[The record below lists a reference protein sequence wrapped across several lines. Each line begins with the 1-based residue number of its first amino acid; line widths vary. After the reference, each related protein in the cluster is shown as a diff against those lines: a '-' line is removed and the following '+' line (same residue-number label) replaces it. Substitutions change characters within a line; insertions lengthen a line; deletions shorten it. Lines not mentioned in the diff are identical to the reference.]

1 MEPSEQQIEELLEK
15 AWLTMEDSGKLG
27 EEDFLRRCDMEGLAE
42 PAAVLERLDLL
53 SRRGGELEFTAE
65 GKRRAAL
72 VIRHHRLAERLLRD
86 VLHVRGGSFEPSAC
100 AFEHCLDAEV
110 TQSICTLLGHPTSC
124 PHGKAIPPGP
134 CCAAAAREVQPVL
147 MCLRDLPVGQRARL
161 VYMSS
166 SSHKRLDQL
175 SSVGLLPGTIVQL
188 HQRRP
193 AFVIDVGQTSL
204 ALDEQIVSG
213 VYVRPISE
221 ARESENDNRG
231 HGFRRRRRGRGFLGR
246 T

>member
-1 MEPSEQQIEELLEK
+1 MEATEQQIDELLEK
-15 AWLTMEDSGKLG
+15 AWLTMEDTGSLG
-27 EEDFLRRCDMEGLAE
+27 AEDFLRRCDVEGLAE
-42 PAAVLERLDLL
+42 PAGVLVRLDLL
-53 SRRGGELEFTAE
+53 SKHGQELEFTAE

-86 VLHVRGGSFEPSAC
+86 VLHVRGESFEPSAC

-134 CCAAAAREVQPVL
+134 CCAAAGREVQPVL
-147 MCLRDLPVGQRARL
+147 MCLRDLALGQRAKL

-175 SSVGLLPGTIVQL
+175 SSVGLLPGAIVQL

-193 AFVIDVGQTSL
+193 AFVVDVGQTSL

-213 VYVRPISE
+213 IYVRPMSGLGRIE
-221 ARESENDNRG
+221 DDNRG
-231 HGFRRRRRGRGFLGR
+231 RGFRRRRRGRGFGGR

>member
-1 MEPSEQQIEELLEK
+1 MDATEQQIEELLEK
-15 AWLTMEDSGKLG
+15 AWMTMEDTGSLAEK
-27 EEDFLRRCDMEGLAE
+27 DYVHRCDVLGLAE
-42 PAAVLERLDLL
+42 PVAALLRLDLL
-53 SRRGGELEFTAE
+53 SSSGTKLDFTAE

-86 VLHVRGGSFEPSAC
+86 VLHVRGGAFEPSAC

-134 CCAAAAREVQPVL
+134 CCAAAATDVQPVL
-147 MCLRDLPVGQRARL
+147 ICLRDLPLGQRAKL

-175 SSVGLLPGTIVQL
+175 TSVGLLPGVIVQL

-204 ALDEQIVSG
+204 ALDEEIVSG
-213 VYVRPISE
+213 IYVRPISG
-221 ARESENDNRG
+221 A
-231 HGFRRRRRGRGFLGR
+231 
-246 T
+246 